1 MYRKTRRL
9 VQRGSGLFLALACV
23 FLLLSALACKDIK
36 GGGSDQA
43 SLKELKEGQKEI
55 LEKLKKIESLLS
67 RQQGPSRP
75 TIDYNKVY
83 DIRVGTSPVRGPA
96 NAKVTIVEFSDY
108 QCPFS
113 RQAQPTFKQLL
124 DAFPKDVKHVY
135 KNYPLPFHQRAL
147 PAAKAA
153 LAAREQG
160 KFWEMHDLLFQDS
173 KKLEDAD
180 FLEYAKKI
188 GLDVKKFEEDSKS
201 EKVQKQID
209 EDLKDVASAEVTGT
223 PTIFLNGKRVQ
234 DRSFEGMKQ
243 AIEKILAAKEEKP
256 AS

>member
-1 MYRKTRRL
+1 MATRRL
-9 VQRGSGLFLALACV
+9 ALRGSGLCLV
-23 FLLLSALACKDIK
+23 FAWVLLLFCAACKDIK
-36 GGGSDQA
+36 GAGGDQA

-67 RQQGPSRP
+67 RQQAPSRP
-75 TIDYNKVY
+75 AIDYNKVY

-113 RQAQPTFKQLL
+113 KQAQPTFKQLL
-124 DAFPKDVKHVY
+124 EAFPNDVKHVY

-160 KFWEMHDLLFQDS
+160 KFWEMHDLLFQDP

-188 GLDVKKFEEDSKS
+188 GLDVKRFEEDSKS

-209 EDLKDVASAEVTGT
+209 EDLKDVTSAEVTGT

-243 AIEKILAAKEEKP
+243 AIEKILAAKEEKKP
-256 AS
+256 SS